1 MSHRNAELLQYAY
14 GIRNQAEVASIAG
27 MLHDDIVW
35 HAVSGDLRGPDAVLT
50 MLAGADQTA
59 AGTTKRE
66 IHALFADDEYGMV
79 LTTVRAARFGRRYED
94 RQVHCYRFR
103 DGQVIEFW
111 EYVTDRAAHQEFWS

>member
-14 GIRNQAEVASIAG
+14 GIRNQAEVASIG
-27 MLHDDIVW
+27 DMLHDDIVW
-35 HAVSGDLRGPDAVLT
+35 HAVSGDLRGPDAVLA

-59 AGTTKRE
+59 GGTTKRE

-79 LTTVRAARFGRRYED
+79 LTTVRAARLGRRYED

-103 DGQVIEFW
+103 DGRVIEFW
-111 EYVTDRAAHQEFWS
+111 EYVSDRAAHQEFWS